1 MKLKNKKMLRRR
13 FSLLEIIIAISIVA
27 LIAAIAVPNLLGSA
41 EKAKVDTAK
50 TEINNIKSA
59 VTQYKIDT
67 GKFPNSLS
75 DLTLEGG
82 SKVSYLKKVPVD
94 PWQNQYI
101 FQLAPGTHDQF
112 EIISYGGDG
121 VSGGEGTNADI
132 KLSEL

>member
-82 SKVSYLKKVPVD
+82 SKVSYLKK
-94 PWQNQYI
+94 Y
-101 FQLAPGTHDQF
+101 
-112 EIISYGGDG
+112 S
-121 VSGGEGTNADI
+121 DI
-132 KLSEL
+132 GRSF